1 MKFNNLNAFDS
12 ILFLSTFKLQQPISN
27 NPWPLN
33 RRVLF
38 TFFYIFTYAIQ
49 TNCIDNEYFYS
60 YGSQM
65 KIQMQRWKANALT
78 VKDNASQ

>member
-1 MKFNNLNAFDS
+1 MATKPTSA
-12 ILFLSTFKLQQPISN
+12 
-27 NPWPLN
+27 
-33 RRVLF
+33 
-38 TFFYIFTYAIQ
+38 FYIFTYAIQ
-49 TNCIDNEYFYS
+49 TNCIDNEFFYS